1 MSVQGVVETAPTTVI
16 GTAVEGVVLAR
27 TGTNAKP
34 LVFGGLMLVLLG
46 TAVELTA
53 RRRRNA

>member
-1 MSVQGVVETAPTTVI
+1 MQGVVETAPSTTVI

-27 TGTNAKP
+27 TGTDARP
-34 LVFGGLMLVLLG
+34 LVVAGIVLVFLG
-46 TAVELTA
+46 AAVELSA